1 MPVSTVDLNADLG
14 ESFGHYTIGDDAAML
29 DIVTSANVACGFHAG
44 DPQVMAH
51 TFRIAQEKGV
61 GVGAHPG
68 FPDLWGFGRRA
79 LPLSPAEI
87 EHIVAYQIG
96 AAIALARYAGHE
108 ITHVKAHGALGNL
121 TEKDP
126 AVAQAVLNAVRR
138 AAPGLPIIAIALSHL
153 ERLGHEQDAPVFSE
167 VFADRAYDEHGHLVS
182 RTQPGAV
189 LHDAGFVA
197 ERMVRMVRA
206 GGIETVSGRFLPTRI
221 DTICVH
227 GDNPQAVAVARA
239 VRTGLEDA
247 GVIVKPLR

>member
-153 ERLGHEQDAPVFSE
+153 ERLGHEQGAPVLSLI
-167 VFADRAYDEHGHLVS
+167 H
-182 RTQPGAV
+182 
-189 LHDAGFVA
+189 
-197 ERMVRMVRA
+197 
-206 GGIETVSGRFLPTRI
+206 I
-221 DTICVH
+221 
-227 GDNPQAVAVARA
+227 
-239 VRTGLEDA
+239 
-247 GVIVKPLR
+247 